1 MQNEETNKRELLA
14 VNFLEIK
21 QPNCDSIKATTTI
34 IYWYVL
40 EK

>member
-21 QPNCDSIKATTTI
+21 HPNCDSMKTNVTI
-34 IYWYVL
+34 VYWYVF